1 MKKNIILLSLA
12 ILLPFL
18 SNAQDFWQ
26 SANGPYAGYIRSL
39 AINSSG
45 HIFAGTYSDGVF
57 LSTNNGDDWASIN
70 TGLTN
75 NGVSCLAINPGG
87 HIFAGTAGGG
97 VYRTIHPTT
106 AVNEIDKEL
115 SFSCELKQNYPNPF
129 NSLTT
134 IKYSLARPDFVTIK
148 IYSLSGQ
155 EIQTLMKGHQAAG
168 EYQISWAAEGYPS
181 GVYFYRLQTGEF
193 SETKKLILQK

>member
-1 MKKNIILLSLA
+1 MEEEMKKNIILLSLA

-26 SANGPYAGYIRSL
+26 RANGPYAGYIRSL
-39 AINSSG
+39 AINSS
-45 HIFAGTYSDGVF
+45 
-57 LSTNNGDDWASIN
+57 
-70 TGLTN
+70 
-75 NGVSCLAINPGG
+75 G